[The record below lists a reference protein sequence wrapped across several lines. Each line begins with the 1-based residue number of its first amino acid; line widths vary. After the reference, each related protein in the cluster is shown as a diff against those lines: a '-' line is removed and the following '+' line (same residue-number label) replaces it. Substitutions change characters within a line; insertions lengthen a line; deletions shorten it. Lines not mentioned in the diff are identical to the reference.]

1 MGTEKKKRE
10 RASAAS
16 QGVGAND
23 PPSYGEKAEDRPPP
37 QLQDCEMFRSLDSEN
52 HPYNSLRSTQQ
63 AGRDVY

>member
-37 QLQDCEMFRSLDSEN
+37 NFKTVKCLEVLTVRTTPTT
-52 HPYNSLRSTQQ
+52 H
-63 AGRDVY
+63 